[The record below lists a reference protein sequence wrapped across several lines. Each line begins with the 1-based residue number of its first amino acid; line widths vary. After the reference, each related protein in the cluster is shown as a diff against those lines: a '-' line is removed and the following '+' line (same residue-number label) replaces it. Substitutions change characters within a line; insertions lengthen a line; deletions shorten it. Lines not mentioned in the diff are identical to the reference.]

1 MNKIGF
7 PTELNNGNDYLIV
20 ADEEIE
26 GGHDLPMDS
35 NYLLQQLQRVIK
47 SFKSS
52 VAIITF

>member
-35 NYLLQQLQRVIK
+35 NYLL
-47 SFKSS
+47 
-52 VAIITF
+52 